1 MIYQNEREKICKKRC
16 VVYQGEKVN
25 ILKKQWDKGI
35 PFGPIASTA
44 APFFGKVAKPLLKK
58 FLVVR
63 VRKDEDERKKQ
74 QLVVMLF
81 PNELDCPMMMNYFCG
96 MID

>member
-1 MIYQNEREKICKKRC
+1 M
-16 VVYQGEKVN
+16 
-25 ILKKQWDKGI
+25 KKQWDKGI

-63 VRKDEDERKKQ
+63 VRKDEDERKK
-74 QLVVMLF
+74 
-81 PNELDCPMMMNYFCG
+81 
-96 MID
+96 